1 MYFTLSIVFEF
12 IYFDSTKP
20 IRIISMTICMIVTLY
35 YLVYQSWRYHDLM
48 RYPKVVLDTP
58 EYDYFLMRYGHML
71 KNIRFLEY
79 KNE

>member
-1 MYFTLSIVFEF
+1 
-12 IYFDSTKP
+12 
-20 IRIISMTICMIVTLY
+20 
-35 YLVYQSWRYHDLM
+35 M